1 MLSPIPHSPQQLT
14 QQVIFI
20 THQLG
25 MYQAEL
31 ARVLHIR
38 CAEVGRLSSGRCWL
52 EVGTLAW
59 QQACLFIDFYQRLSY
74 KLQGDEV
81 SMYHWL
87 RAEYRPLGGIPLLL
101 IIDDDRLG
109 EVVRFLDSD
118 VVLRRVRKS

>member
-1 MLSPIPHSPQQLT
+1 MTASQTASPQALT

-31 ARVLHIR
+31 ARVLHVQ
-38 CAEVGRLSSGRCWL
+38 CPEVGRLGAGQAVL
-52 EVGTLAW
+52 EAGTRAW
-59 QQACLFIDFYQRLSY
+59 DQACLFIDFYQRLSD

-87 RAEYRPLGGIPLLL
+87 RAENSGLGGVPLLL
-101 IIDDDRLG
+101 IIDDDRLE
-109 EVVRFLDSD
+109 EVVRFLDSNI
-118 VVLRRVRKS
+118 VIRRVR